1 MNFLEKIKLRHRA
14 LKYKNRDDK
23 GGISYI
29 NNSVKKG
36 DTIFDIGAHKAGYLY
51 FMEQNVGKDGKIYAF
66 EPQSLLYA
74 YLVKIKDIMHW
85 GNITIEKIA
94 MSDNE
99 GSVTLFIPSNKTG
112 QSTSPSATILENNT
126 LGHVSNTE
134 TVLTT
139 TLDIYCLNYNIQPN
153 LLKIDVEGN
162 ELKVFQ
168 GGVHILKNFK
178 PKIIVEIESLH
189 VGQSKALE
197 TFEFLK
203 NLGYE
208 GKVVHDD
215 GQFPLS
221 DFSFEKYQNKED
233 MKNYCNNFIFE

>member
-1 MNFLEKIKLRHRA
+1 MNLLEKIKLRHRA

-126 LGHVSNTE
+126 LTQIRQTILYNIKDKLAQDITTHYPQYDTE
-134 TVLTT
+134 TT
-139 TLDIYCLNYNIQPN
+139 N
-153 LLKIDVEGN
+153 LLTITND
-162 ELKVFQ
+162 
-168 GGVHILKNFK
+168 ILHKHK
-178 PKIIVEIESLH
+178 LQILHKIIRELF
-189 VGQSKALE
+189 
-197 TFEFLK
+197 T
-203 NLGYE
+203 Y
-208 GKVVHDD
+208 
-215 GQFPLS
+215 FPIL
-221 DFSFEKYQNKED
+221 
-233 MKNYCNNFIFE
+233 